1 MAKVRVVPPR
11 LTVPSE
17 PKVMSEVVDVDP
29 VFPAS
34 TTVFASVIELMVV
47 FTLPPTTVM
56 PAARPAVLETY
67 KVVVLALARPERKV
81 PPRTE
86 GEARFH
92 PEAVTSPPSTSVPP
106 AKLTT
111 EPLPPV
117 LLKLSPATV
126 WVLPPRSKMAP
137 PLSVT
142 VAPLLICPVEPSS
155 ATVVNS
161 VTLFPF
167 TFDPPLIVR
176 FPLPAAVTVVPL
188 APDTLKS
195 TRPALMKVPPL

>member
-1 MAKVRVVPPR
+1 MSNVRVEPPR

-17 PKVMSEVVDVDP
+17 PKLIKEVAAVLP
-29 VFPAS
+29 VANAS
-34 TTVFASVIELMVV
+34 TMVFASVIELIVV
-47 FTLPPTTVM
+47 ALMFPPLTVM
-56 PAARPAVLETY
+56 PAVRPAVLETS
-67 KVVVLALARPERKV
+67 KVVVLPLARPERKV

-86 GEARFH
+86 EVPRFH

-117 LLKLSPATV
+117 LLKLRPATV

-142 VAPLLICPVEPSS
+142 VAPLLICPAEPSS

-161 VTLFPF
+161 VIPLPLTLE
-167 TFDPPLIVR
+167 PPLIVR
-176 FPLPAAVTVVPL
+176 LPLPAAVTVVPL

-195 TRPALMKVPPL
+195 TRPALT